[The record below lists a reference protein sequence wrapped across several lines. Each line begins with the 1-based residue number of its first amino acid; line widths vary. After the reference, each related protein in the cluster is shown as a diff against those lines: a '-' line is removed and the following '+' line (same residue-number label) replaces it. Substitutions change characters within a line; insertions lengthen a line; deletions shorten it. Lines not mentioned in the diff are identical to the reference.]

1 MSTERTIKEQFMLSA
16 LEKLTNN
23 CSCGNKHSLV
33 TKVIYSGKDA
43 FDKLVDFIKN
53 EYGKGALVIC
63 DENTKEYALP
73 IMNSLGSDMF
83 VLSGTA
89 HANEIETAK
98 LFAYIDGLDVVPSVM
113 VACGSG
119 SLHDITRFCAYEKSV
134 PFVSYPT
141 AASVDGFVS
150 GVAAMTMYGQKLTYL
165 SAAPV
170 ALFADPDVYS
180 KAPRRLTASGVGDV
194 IGKVTALFDWKAA
207 NILIGEHLCPEIYN
221 LMSDALNAVIDA
233 AKNESVTSVL
243 FAEKVM
249 NGLIL
254 SGVAMQLQGNSRP
267 ASGAE
272 HHMSHLWEM
281 HVINEETDALHGE
294 KVGVGTLF
302 VLEQYSSARY
312 KLNSTLDIDLQRIFD
327 NDNVTRVFGGLTA
340 GILEENL
347 PNGAMISS
355 VLGKLSKESISENTE
370 ILSRLIDELP
380 SASEIKELLSNC
392 GAPVLLSELG
402 LPDNEDF
409 IKESLLYSPFVRNRL
424 TFAKVLSAIELSAR

>member
-1 MSTERTIKEQFMLSA
+1 MLSA
-16 LEKLTNN
+16 FEKLTNN

-33 TKVIYSGKDA
+33 TKVIYSGKGA

-53 EYGKGALVIC
+53 EYGKGVLVIC
-63 DENTKEYALP
+63 DENTKKYALP
-73 IMNSLGSDMF
+73 IANTLGSDIF

-98 LFAYIDGLDVVPSVM
+98 LSVFIDGLDDIPSVM

-150 GVAAMTMYGQKLTYL
+150 GVAAMTMYGQKLTYP

-180 KAPRRLTASGVGDV
+180 KAPRRLTASGVGDI
-194 IGKVTALFDWKAA
+194 IGKVTALFDWKVA
-207 NILIGEHLCPEIYN
+207 NILVGEHLCPEIYD

-233 AKNESVTSVL
+233 AKNESVMSVS

-254 SGVAMQLQGNSRP
+254 SGIAMQLQGNSRP

-281 HVINEETDALHGE
+281 HVINDETDALHGE

-302 VLEQYSSARY
+302 VLEKYNIARY
-312 KLNSTLDIDLQRIFD
+312 KINNMINIDLKRVFD
-327 NDNVTRVFGGLTA
+327 SDNVKRVFGHLAA

-347 PNGAMISS
+347 PDGTPLSS
-355 VLGKLSKESISENTE
+355 VLGKLDEESLSKNAE
-370 ILSRLIDELP
+370 ILACLIDQLP
-380 SASEIKELLSNC
+380 SASEIRELLTNC
-392 GAPVLLSELG
+392 GSPVLLSEIG
-402 LPDNEDF
+402 LPHREDF
-409 IKESLLYSPFVRNRL
+409 VKESLLYSPFVRNRL
-424 TFAKVLSAIELSAR
+424 TFAKVLSAAELSLK